1 MFTDEVRY
9 NDMHAMK
16 RIGTTWQEIVAAG
29 IPGAY
34 HLNARTPHDYQ
45 RLANFIAARPEVSD
59 VAFEFKTGAAW
70 RKRASVPSRRTGATR
85 RAHGPPAPPRDDRRH
100 YGDPGRWPPPTTG

>member
-1 MFTDEVRY
+1 
-9 NDMHAMK
+9 MHAMK

-34 HLNARTPHDYQ
+34 HLNARTPHDYR
-45 RLANFIAARPEVSD
+45 RLARFIAARAEVGD

-70 RKRASVPSRRTGATR
+70 RKRRGFHLAELAQSPDAWTARSTS
-85 RAHGPPAPPRDDRRH
+85 
-100 YGDPGRWPPPTTG
+100 